1 PDCPRIRDLALCALN
16 ARTPP
21 PTPGVRTTRPARDS
35 GALVAVTGTSA
46 AARLPALASALWGAL
61 PAAPADRREAPAP
74 AHAYHAAAAALV
86 PALAFVL
93 WGALPAAQADPSEEP
108 APAHAYQAAGPDVSG
123 ASSQAQAPLLVPGI
137 HLDSFAE
144 GGRSPEEDTGTVKYY
159 RIPVS

>member
-1 PDCPRIRDLALCALN
+1 RDLALCALN

-21 PTPGVRTTRPARDS
+21 PTPGVRMTRPARES
-35 GALVAVTGTSA
+35 GALVAVTGTI
-46 AARLPALASALWGAL
+46 
-61 PAAPADRREAPAP
+61 
-74 AHAYHAAAAALV
+74 AAALV

-137 HLDSFAE
+137 HLDSFARGRPEPGGGHRHREVLPHPGQHRPE
-144 GGRSPEEDTGTVKYY
+144 GAR
-159 RIPVS
+159 R